1 SISGLICLPKSF
13 IESLRAVQKV
23 EIKKC
28 LELTCLWEEGTEI
41 ENLAR
46 LEIMN
51 IESCPLLVSL
61 TGKEQGLLRFNLKR
75 FTLSSCKA
83 LESLTDAMMMEV
95 DGSSSSNNMLRL
107 ESLSIYNCDSLKS
120 LPNTTVKHSTIN
132 RCVNFESLPNTT
144 VKHSTINRCVNFES
158 LPNTTVKHSTINR
171 CVNFESLP
179 DGVLLQDDGD
189 SNSNL
194 VSLTIDGLPSL
205 NSVESGNLP
214 ASLKEFIVYNGKRLE
229 SFPERLLQHCRGLE
243 SIRIGDCEVLRSLS
257 LDGLSNLRDL
267 GISKCALLEFFPE
280 MGLSLPNLRSLSI
293 EDCPRLERIPD
304 AGLPLNLTALE
315 LKNCQNLNS
324 LPNTMNELTSIRNL
338 RINDCP
344 GIKSISNWGFPPNL
358 TDLDLD
364 GEHLKQLAVGR
375 GLRNLTSLH
384 GFNTCH
390 PPDIVLPSSLTS
402 LWMHKAKNLKSIPS
416 GLFENL
422 NSLQFLG
429 IYWCPKLRSLP
440 RKGLPPSLVLLYIVG
455 CPLLKR
461 QRFEEKGEYWFLT
474 RTIPYVEIDT
484 NKDSFLFFFF

>member
-1 SISGLICLPKSF
+1 
-13 IESLRAVQKV
+13 
-23 EIKKC
+23 
-28 LELTCLWEEGTEI
+28 
-41 ENLAR
+41 
-46 LEIMN
+46 MN

-61 TGKEQGLLRFNLKR
+61 TGKEQGLLPFNLKR
-75 FTLSSCKA
+75 FTLSRCKA
-83 LESLTDAMMMEV
+83 LESLTDAMMKKV

-107 ESLSIYNCDSLKS
+107 ESLSIYNCDSHKS

-132 RCVNFESLPNTT
+132 RCVNFESLSNTT
-144 VKHSTINRCVNFES
+144 VKHSTINRCVN
-158 LPNTTVKHSTINR
+158 L
-171 CVNFESLP
+171 ESLP

-194 VSLTIDGLPSL
+194 ESLTIDGLPSL

-267 GISKCALLEFFPE
+267 GISKCAVLEFFPVI
-280 MGLSLPNLRSLSI
+280 GLSLPNLRSLSI

-402 LWMHKAKNLKSIPS
+402 LWMHKAKNLKSIPR

-422 NSLQFLG
+422 NSLQFSG

-461 QRFEEKGEYWFLT
+461 QRFEEKGKYCSLT
-474 RTIPYVEIDT
+474 RTIPHVEIDT